1 MDLKIRVVEAVEE
14 LKASVAVPF
23 NQAHAMPKSVYTSE
37 VFATEEIEHIFSK
50 EWFCIGRANAL
61 SKPGDYVTLEL
72 ANQPI
77 MVIRDRNGI
86 LRAQSNV
93 CLHRMSI
100 LLKDKGNTGTIV
112 CPYHGWS
119 YNLDGSLRAAP
130 AMTQNEGFCKDNYR
144 LPQIRCEEWLGWV
157 MVTLN
162 PDAQS
167 PDKKLADVEKL
178 IADYRMEN
186 YVENFQEKFIWNTNW
201 KVLAENFMES
211 YHLPVC
217 HAKTIGGLS
226 KLDEMVC
233 PPGLPTFNY
242 HTILK
247 DDTLKIAL
255 AHPSNTRMEG
265 ERRRTTFLLAI
276 YPSLLITL
284 TPGYFWYLSLHP
296 QGAGQVRVIFGGG
309 MSPDFAND
317 TDAQAH
323 FAQLKT
329 LLDEVNI
336 EDKGCTERVYR
347 GLCSDLAKP
356 GHLSHLERP
365 NFDFATY
372 IASMLSA

>member
-1 MDLKIRVVEAVEE
+1 MNIEIRVNEAVEE
-14 LKASVAVPF
+14 LKANVAVPF
-23 NQAHAMPKSVYTSE
+23 NCAHAMPKSVYTSE
-37 VFATEEIEHIFSK
+37 EFATEEIEHIFSK
-50 EWFCIGRANAL
+50 EWFCVGRATAL
-61 SKPGDYVTLEL
+61 ANPGDYVTLEL

-77 MVIRDRNGI
+77 MVIRDRDGV

-100 LLKDKGNTGTIV
+100 LLKGSGNTKGIV

-119 YNLDGSLRAAP
+119 YNTDGCLRAAP
-130 AMTQNEGFCKDNYR
+130 AMKGNDGFRNEDYR

-157 MVTLN
+157 MITLN
-162 PDAQS
+162 PKAVS
-167 PDKKLADVEKL
+167 CHEKLGDVEGL
-178 IADYRMEN
+178 IADYGMEN
-186 YVENFQEKFIWNTNW
+186 YIENFNEQFVWNTNW

-233 PPGLPTFNY
+233 PPGLPAFNY

-247 DDTLKIAL
+247 DDQLKIAL
-255 AHPSNTRMEG
+255 AHPANTRMEG
-265 ERRRTTFLLAI
+265 DRRRTTYLLAI

-296 QGAGQVRVIFGGG
+296 KGAGQVLVNFGGG
-309 MSPDFAND
+309 LSPDFVQDA
-317 TDAQAH
+317 DAQRH
-323 FAQLKT
+323 FAQLKA
-329 LLDEVNI
+329 LLDEVNV

-347 GLCSDLAKP
+347 GLCSDMAKP

-365 NFDFATY
+365 NYDFATY
-372 IASMLSA
+372 LASMIA

>member
-1 MDLKIRVVEAVEE
+1 MNIQIRVNEAIEE
-14 LKASVAVPF
+14 LKANVSVPF
-23 NQAHAMPKSVYTSE
+23 NRAHAMPKLVYTSE
-37 VFATEEIEHIFSK
+37 DFAAEEIEQIFSK
-50 EWFCIGRANAL
+50 EWFCVGRAAAL
-61 SKPGDYVTLEL
+61 ANPGDYVTLEL

-77 MVIRDRNGI
+77 MVIRGKDGV
-86 LRAQSNV
+86 LHAQSNV

-100 LLKDKGNTGTIV
+100 LLKGSGNVKGIV

-119 YNLDGSLRAAP
+119 YNTDGVLRAAP
-130 AMTQNEGFCKDNYR
+130 AMKLNEGFHKEDYR

-162 PDAQS
+162 PDAVS
-167 PDKKLADVEKL
+167 PHTKLADVESL
-178 IADYRMEN
+178 IGDYGMEN
-186 YVENFQEKFIWNTNW
+186 YVENFNEQFVWNTNW

-233 PPGLPTFNY
+233 PPGFPTFNY

-247 DDTLKIAL
+247 DDQLKIAL
-255 AHPSNTRMEG
+255 AHPTNTRMVG
-265 ERRRTTFLLAI
+265 ERRRMTYLLAI

-296 QGAGQVRVIFGGG
+296 KGAGQVQVNFGGG
-309 MSPDFAND
+309 LAPEFAQDPDSRK
-317 TDAQAH
+317 H
-323 FAQLKT
+323 FAHLKT
-329 LLDEVNI
+329 LLDEVNV

-347 GLCSDLAKP
+347 GLCSDMAKP

-365 NFDFATY
+365 NYDFATY
-372 IASMLSA
+372 IASMLKS

>member
-1 MDLKIRVVEAVEE
+1 MKAVDAVAQ

-23 NQAHAMPKSVYTSE
+23 DRAHAMPKAVYTSE
-37 VFATEEIEHIFSK
+37 EFAAQEIRQIFGK
-50 EWFCIGRANAL
+50 EWFCAGRASSL
-61 SKPGDYVTLEL
+61 GKPGDYLTLEL

-77 MVIRDRNGI
+77 MVIRDRDGV

-93 CLHRMSI
+93 CLHRMST
-100 LLKDKGNTGTIV
+100 LLNGRGNSRGIV

-119 YNLDGSLRAAP
+119 YATDGRLRAAP
-130 AMTQNEGFCKDNYR
+130 AMTLNADFCKEDYR

-162 PDAQS
+162 ADA
-167 PDKKLADVEKL
+167 PLPREKFKDVEAL
-178 IADYRMEN
+178 IADYGMET
-186 YVENFQEKFIWNTNW
+186 YVENFQEQFTWNTNW

-233 PPGLPTFNY
+233 PPGEPAFNH

-247 DDTLKIAL
+247 DDRLKIAL
-255 AHPSNTRMEG
+255 AHPNNTRMQG
-265 ERRRTTFLLAI
+265 DRRRTTFLLAI

-296 QGAGQVRVIFGGG
+296 KSAGQVLVNFGGG
-309 MSPDFAND
+309 LSPDFAD
-317 TDAQAH
+317 DPAALTY
-323 FAQLKT
+323 FEQLKT
-329 LLDEVNI
+329 LLDDVNI

-347 GLCSDLAKP
+347 GLCSEFAKP

-365 NFDFATY
+365 NYDFATY
-372 IASMLSA
+372 LAAMLEPADH